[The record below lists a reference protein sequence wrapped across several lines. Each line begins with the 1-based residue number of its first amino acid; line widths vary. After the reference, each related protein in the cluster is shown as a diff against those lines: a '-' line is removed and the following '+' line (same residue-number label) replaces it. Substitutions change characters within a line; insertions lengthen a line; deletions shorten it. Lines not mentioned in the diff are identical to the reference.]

1 MKGRLLKMKIIYDKK
16 LKEDFIN
23 NYLTKEHRKKRAE
36 ALFNIFAEYEE
47 DKERS
52 LLDFNEQEINDVF
65 IQENR
70 VSYECYS
77 KDRKLI
83 NEFRVFCKRP
93 QYNLLDENDIKKAVI
108 DSGKSNYVFDPNELY
123 NEFQKAID
131 VYGKKRDFDYS
142 SYFLIAEV
150 YGYLLYY
157 GCSDEQAT
165 NIFAKNITNT
175 FVLPNGVKIDNQL
188 IKDKIML
195 LATATTYVRANNQKK
210 GTVKSYNDQYYI
222 LKKMNVKTI
231 KRMLNKLAN
240 IKLNSSNI
248 IQAGEFFRVFA
259 EDMNNSNTNFT
270 ISYKEIVSAKI
281 SHFTI
286 VNEERY
292 QLWKEQKINAMN
304 AQNDQ
309 NNN

>member
-1 MKGRLLKMKIIYDKK
+1 MKIIYDKE

-23 NYLTKEHRKKRAE
+23 NYLTKDHRKKRAE
-36 ALFNIFAEYEE
+36 ALFNIFAGYEK
-47 DKERS
+47 DKKRS
-52 LLDFNEQEINDVF
+52 LLDFNEQEVNDVF

-93 QYNLLDENDIKKAVI
+93 QYNLLNENDIKKAVI
-108 DSGKSNYVFDPNELY
+108 DSGKSNYVFDPNDLY
-123 NEFQKAID
+123 NEFQKSID
-131 VYGKKRDFDYS
+131 AYGKERDFNYS

-175 FVLPNGVKIDNQL
+175 FILPNGVKIDNQL
-188 IKDKIML
+188 IKDRIML

-259 EDMNNSNTNFT
+259 TEDINNSKTNST
-270 ISYKEIVSAKI
+270 ISYKEIVTATI

>member
-1 MKGRLLKMKIIYDKK
+1 MKIIYDKE

-23 NYLTKEHRKKRAE
+23 THLTKDHRKKRAE
-36 ALFNIFAEYEE
+36 TLFNIFAKYEE
-47 DKERS
+47 DKNRS
-52 LLDFNEQEINDVF
+52 LLDFSEQEINDVF

-70 VSYECYS
+70 VSYECYN

-93 QYNLLDENDIKKAVI
+93 KYNLLDENDIKKAVI
-108 DSGKSNYVFDPNELY
+108 DSGKSNYVFDPNDLY
-123 NEFQKAID
+123 NEFQKAIAA
-131 VYGKKRDFDYS
+131 YGKERDFDYS

-165 NIFAKNITNT
+165 NIIAKNITNT
-175 FVLPNGVKIDNQL
+175 FILPNGVKIDNQL

-210 GTVKSYNDQYYI
+210 GTVKSYNNQYYI
-222 LKKMNVKTI
+222 LKKMNVMTI
-231 KRMLNKLAN
+231 RRMLNKLTN
-240 IKLNSSNI
+240 VKLNFSNI
-248 IQAGEFFRVFA
+248 IQAGEFFRVFT
-259 EDMNNSNTNFT
+259 EDMNNSKTNSA
-270 ISYKEIVSAKI
+270 ISYKEISTTTTN
-281 SHFTI
+281 HFTI

-304 AQNDQ
+304 AQS
-309 NNN
+309 NN